1 MYQRFLSAEVAAALG
16 DTPVVLLIGARQTGK
31 STLVGELFQAPQRES
46 AQQLTF
52 DDLTTLNAARSDPQG
67 FIAGLT
73 GPVVIDEIQ
82 RVPDVLLPIKAAVDR
97 DRRAGRFLL
106 TGSANVLLLPRLA
119 DTLAGRMQV
128 ITLRPLSQGELSG
141 KAETFLSRLFV
152 VGDAHWNHL
161 PTDRAGLLRRVA
173 SGGYPEVQSRPA
185 GKRRE
190 AWFASYLAT
199 ILSRDMR
206 DLSGI
211 DALTELPRVLKAL
224 ATRTAN
230 LLNYADIARDLGVPV
245 TTVRRHVGLLS
256 ATFLIH
262 ELPAWSINM
271 PKRLVKAPKALIT
284 DTGLAAH
291 LLGVTVGDPA
301 SGQGHQATGA
311 LVETFVANEILKQIG
326 WHDQVLSLHHF
337 RTHVGEEVD
346 LVLEMADGTIAGVE
360 VKLSATITAADVK
373 GLKTLRDAAG
383 PRFRRGVVL
392 YGGETVVPIDGQI
405 AAVPMSNLWS

>member
-1 MYQRFLSAEVAAALG
+1 
-16 DTPVVLLIGARQTGK
+16 
-31 STLVGELFQAPQRES
+31 
-46 AQQLTF
+46 
-52 DDLTTLNAARSDPQG
+52 
-67 FIAGLT
+67 
-73 GPVVIDEIQ
+73 
-82 RVPDVLLPIKAAVDR
+82 LPIKAAVDR

-206 DLSGI
+206 DLSSI

-262 ELPAWSINM
+262 ELPAWSITM

-301 SGQGHQATGA
+301 SGQGHLEPPRRYDATARIRSQAPPTSNPIEPPRRYDA
-311 LVETFVANEILKQIG
+311 TARNRRQE
-326 WHDQVLSLHHF
+326 W
-337 RTHVGEEVD
+337 
-346 LVLEMADGTIAGVE
+346 
-360 VKLSATITAADVK
+360 TITLFSAF
-373 GLKTLRDAAG
+373 
-383 PRFRRGVVL
+383 PWRRGVVAVQFIRL
-392 YGGETVVPIDGQI
+392 SSTALGLRSQGRGEEGGLPRTG
-405 AAVPMSNLWS
+405 